1 MPASGL
7 PVRWAAGVRSSAST
21 KDIAGLRGRLWDSH
35 STEWW
40 SSVPIQVGRTPNSEP
55 FTQTRPTIS
64 AQTPIQGKPQYAGI
78 WLSEGTDAPLVSVP

>member
-40 SSVPIQVGRTPNSEP
+40 SSVPIQGVHSKAV
-55 FTQTRPTIS
+55 IS
-64 AQTPIQGKPQYAGI
+64 AVTSTGAKKQPMPSLFT
-78 WLSEGTDAPLVSVP
+78 S